1 MNTLI
6 SYRYKMAFQIGPV
19 INPRMIKMQFVNS
32 LLLSLTLI
40 LRTNLWPPTNSHA
53 AGKVQC
59 PSY

>member
-1 MNTLI
+1 
-6 SYRYKMAFQIGPV
+6 MAFQIGPV